1 MKEKKEKFAN
11 LILKSGRIA
20 LFLPRRIQLKL
31 MSDDKLQNELK
42 EVHKKLEDI
51 EKKQEMLQKIQDLD
65 RDHGKKMGERPVGHS
80 YEMM

>member
-1 MKEKKEKFAN
+1 
-11 LILKSGRIA
+11 
-20 LFLPRRIQLKL
+20 

-42 EVHKKLEDI
+42 QVHKKLEDI

-65 RDHGKKMGERPVGHS
+65 RDHGKKMGERPIGHS